1 MYLSKFPGSFL
12 SPSASSAQVL
22 VRGGFLC
29 EALEAISLAVP
40 RSAWPRLQLEE
51 FWSSEDYFFHDAAQ
65 MALVREMCPRMR
77 KIMFQFS
84 KEVMTDVLFLT
95 SFDNLNELH
104 LWVRQDTQQ

>member
-1 MYLSKFPGSFL
+1 M
-12 SPSASSAQVL
+12 L

-104 LWVRQDTQQ
+104 LWVRQDPTVASFLL